1 MSKVII
7 TDCLTNYKQEFLINV
22 TMDMIKKLVLKTNV
36 PHTNI
41 DSLHM
46 EEGLNILQL
55 YNVTIITPE
64 NDKVDINNITISFD
78 EIMNILEN
86 KENINRTNKPKYK
99 NIKVVDDYDP
109 NVPCEGICEHAI
121 ELTCMNGD
129 IADPIWEGNKIASVQ
144 QQLHIYEKHFDKFYA
159 KYQ

>member
-7 TDCLTNYKQEFLINV
+7 TDCLTNYRQEFLINI
-22 TMDMIKKLVLKTNV
+22 TMDMIKKLVLKTCAV
-36 PHTNI
+36 PNMEDFNI
-41 DSLHM
+41 F
-46 EEGLNILQL
+46 QL

-64 NDKVDINNITISFD
+64 NDKVDINNITMSLD

-86 KENINRTNKPKYK
+86 KENINTIKKPKYK

-109 NVPCEGICEHAI
+109 NVPCEGICEHPI
-121 ELTCMNGD
+121 ELTCHNGD
-129 IADPIWEGNKIASVQ
+129 IADPIWEGKNIALVQ
-144 QQLHIYEKHFDKFYA
+144 QELHIYEKHFDKFYA